1 MSYFLLPKNNN
12 NIDIDITIQTTSNIL
27 TSCTLSYYFEQKKHL
42 QNFILNDDSFKNI
55 QDDIKTIHII
65 NPYQYIFSNIP
76 VLNIS
81 ISKLKTKTILFYDL
95 IEINQLLFLFENLY
109 HDKTTILNISPNF
122 EDFEYYVNR
131 SNDKNLSEIFSF
143 SSISIENSDKIKDKM
158 YDFIFFEDDTCDYKS
173 YKCIKQNNYNIM
185 KVVCI
190 ILKCQSKK
198 GNSLIKIQHIFNT
211 HLIEILYL
219 LSSLFENVYIV
230 KPTTSNMAT
239 FEKYIFCK
247 NYNNKN
253 KKTMYNTDLSE
264 LIKYWEINNKKI
276 LSIISNPIP
285 CYFLNKIQ
293 DLNSVL
299 LQQQLETLEQ
309 LINNFKIKNKEEKI
323 ESLKKYNIQKSMT
336 WCDKYKIPYNKIID
350 KINIFL
356 PMKEPVLKSE
366 KEYVTGMDCVDNKE
380 CIDNSDKH
388 DDVELDLEID
398 VDNN

>member
-12 NIDIDITIQTTSNIL
+12 NIDIDITIKANSNIL

-95 IEINQLLFLFENLY
+95 IEINQLLFLFENINR
-109 HDKTTILNISPNF
+109 DKPTILNISPNF

-131 SNDKNLSEIFSF
+131 TNDKNLSEILSF
-143 SSISIENSDKIKDKM
+143 SSVSVENSNKIKDKM

-173 YKCIKQNNYNIM
+173 YKCVENNNYNIM
-185 KVVCI
+185 KIVCI
-190 ILKCQSKK
+190 ILKYQNKK
-198 GNSLIKIQHIFNT
+198 GNSLIKIQNIFNA

-247 NYNNKN
+247 NYNDNEN
-253 KKTMYNTDLSE
+253 KKTQPICNTDLTD
-264 LIKYWEINNKKI
+264 LVKYWDSNVTTI
-276 LSIISNPIP
+276 LSIVSKPIP

-299 LQQQLETLEQ
+299 LQQQLETLDQ
-309 LINNFKIKNKEEKI
+309 IINNFKIKNKEEKI
-323 ESLKKYNIQKSMT
+323 ELLKKYNIQKSMT

-356 PMKEPVLKSE
+356 PMKETVLKNEKEAMSEMDYVKKPKIIHNSE
-366 KEYVTGMDCVDNKE
+366 K
-380 CIDNSDKH
+380 
-388 DDVELDLEID
+388 D
-398 VDNN
+398 VDVDLDIYNN